1 MRTDFEGLRRMRE
14 TLCDGKGRLAKLVR
28 TVAPEYL
35 HFFT

>member
-1 MRTDFEGLRRMRE
+1 MEGLRRLRE
-14 TLCDGKGRLAKLVR
+14 RLRDRKGRLAKLVR